1 MTPATHTPGFR
12 KWSQLQNAYFDPSDL
27 SVIAQAQS
35 ILFSLV
41 GHVSISASQA
51 RDVIAWRQ
59 MQN

>member
-1 MTPATHTPGFR
+1 MSAQPFTDGFT
-12 KWSQLQNAYFDPSDL
+12 KWQPISGSYFDPADL

-41 GHVSISASQA
+41 GHVSLSASQA

-59 MQN
+59 MQH

>member
-1 MTPATHTPGFR
+1 MTPATHTPGFV
-12 KWSQLQNAYFDPSDL
+12 KWSPISGAYFDPSDL

-41 GHVSISASQA
+41 GHVSLSASQA

-59 MQN
+59 MQH